1 MLSKGFGIISLVVVG
16 LVAADIFSH
25 PTGTAAAA
33 NGFTQIE
40 TPVISGLVN
49 APAPGRSGGG

>member
-1 MLSKGFGIISLVVVG
+1 MLAKAFGIGSLIVVG
-16 LVAADIFSH
+16 LIAADLLSH

-49 APAPGRSGGG
+49 APSPGRSGGA